1 MDALDEEDAMTH
13 PLVTQLRFARRE
25 FVRGFEEV
33 PLADAVR
40 RIEPMNSLSW
50 TVGHL
55 ANQEQFLWIILPG
68 VQPVVPGLH
77 ERVGTGQ
84 PGSAPGW
91 DEMWEVW
98 RAITAAADRYLD
110 TLTPEALSTH
120 LLYEGKPWRE
130 DIGTTL
136 LRNTYHYWFH
146 LGEAYALRELLG
158 HTGLPGYV
166 GRMDDVRYTM
176 EG

>member
-1 MDALDEEDAMTH
+1 
-13 PLVTQLRFARRE
+13 
-25 FVRGFEEV
+25 V
-33 PLADAVR
+33 PPEDAVR
-40 RIEPMNSLSW
+40 RIAPMNTLSW

-55 ANQEQFLWIILPG
+55 ANQEQFLWVIMAQGCII
-68 VQPVVPGLH
+68 VPGLH

-84 PGSAPGW
+84 PASAPDW
-91 DEMWEVW
+91 EEMWDVW
-98 RAITAAADRYLD
+98 RTITAAADEYLD
-110 TLTPEALSTH
+110 TLTPEVLSRH
-120 LLYEGKPWRE
+120 LEYDGKLWRE

-146 LGEAYALRELLG
+146 LGEAYGLREMLG

-166 GRMDDVRYTM
+166 GRMDDVRHTL